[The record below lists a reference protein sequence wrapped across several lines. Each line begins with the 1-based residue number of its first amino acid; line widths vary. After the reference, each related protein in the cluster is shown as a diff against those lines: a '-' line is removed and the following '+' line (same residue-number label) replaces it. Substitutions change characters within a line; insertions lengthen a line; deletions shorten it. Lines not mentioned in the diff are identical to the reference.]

1 MISSE
6 GWACSALGQRFLGT
20 EDAEAEANGVG
31 EEGGR
36 SVVPRNTERM
46 QFSQA
51 ISRVLK
57 MQMEPGL

>member
-1 MISSE
+1 ME
-6 GWACSALGQRFLGT
+6 WK
-20 EDAEAEANGVG
+20 EEVG
-31 EEGGR
+31 I
-36 SVVPRNTERM
+36 VVPRNTGRR